1 MISERKSHK
10 VLIISPHFYPEDF
23 KCNEVAFELAKRG
36 YDVTALSDIPNYP
49 AGKFYKGYGLLRRR
63 REVVNG
69 VKIIRT
75 AMIPRGN
82 GSGLRLALNY
92 ISFAITACI
101 RAIFMAIF
109 KRFDTIIVHQLSPI
123 TVGLPAVI
131 IKKIRPKTKLLFWVL
146 DLWPESLEVAGGI
159 TNPII
164 FGTFKGIAKSCYRN
178 SDKILMSSNGF
189 RESICSKGDF
199 AHKLEYFPNWADGEL
214 NDNADYQ
221 LPALPE
227 GFKIMF
233 AGNIGEAQD
242 FENTLKAFKLIHDK
256 GISNIHLILVGDGRK
271 KAWVDKYIEDNSLHN
286 IIHCVGRHPLS
297 AMGLFFAKADVLYLA
312 LKDSIIFN
320 LTCPAKLQAYM
331 SAGKPILAMINGEGA
346 NIISESSCGLSVN
359 AGDFESLAN
368 TIVSMS
374 ELPFDRLTDMG
385 ICGKK
390 FCDVNFSFE
399 KNIQNLEHWISL

>member
-1 MISERKSHK
+1 
-10 VLIISPHFYPEDF
+10 
-23 KCNEVAFELAKRG
+23 
-36 YDVTALSDIPNYP
+36 
-49 AGKFYKGYGLLRRR
+49 
-63 REVVNG
+63 
-69 VKIIRT
+69 
-75 AMIPRGN
+75 
-82 GSGLRLALNY
+82 
-92 ISFAITACI
+92 
-101 RAIFMAIF
+101 
-109 KRFDTIIVHQLSPI
+109 
-123 TVGLPAVI
+123 
-131 IKKIRPKTKLLFWVL
+131 
-146 DLWPESLEVAGGI
+146 
-159 TNPII
+159 
-164 FGTFKGIAKSCYRN
+164 
-178 SDKILMSSNGF
+178 MSSNGF

-271 KAWVDKYIEDNSLHN
+271 KAWVDKYIEDNNLHN